1 MKGASPFFK
10 GTRSVNDSSGGNIN
24 NSGEL
29 EMLSQTAWAA
39 HKHLVDSAEKAAAAA
54 ATGKASSTYSSLSS
68 LPIYP
73 WPVGSVDSTW
83 CALQRRSFRRFALL
97 RRLYRDMATVQR
109 TLRAIERLV
118 VASPSPL
125 AQSNDNKYN
134 NDDDGD
140 KDDDGGSGVVSMT
153 VKTAATAAT
162 AVNQK
167 NNMANMGVDE
177 LLGDGPLALVGAGYH
192 RALALEVRQDGQ
204 LVPERQ
210 HLPGQR
216 SLEQRE
222 RTPGRRRLQLLPIV
236 RESSFVVDAR
246 MLQGE
251 HDGRSARPELEVRD
265 LH

>member
-1 MKGASPFFK
+1 MKMPS
-10 GTRSVNDSSGGNIN
+10 TRMEWTTTTQSGIFHLHRSYCWRPRNEWYALWLSLTEKTISFPELEEAAAYFGDQNSFSLSSGDDSSGGNIN

-118 VASPSPL
+118 VSSPSPL

-140 KDDDGGSGVVSMT
+140 KDDDGDVVSF
-153 VKTAATAAT
+153 
-162 AVNQK
+162 
-167 NNMANMGVDE
+167 
-177 LLGDGPLALVGAGYH
+177 P
-192 RALALEVRQDGQ
+192 
-204 LVPERQ
+204 
-210 HLPGQR
+210 
-216 SLEQRE
+216 
-222 RTPGRRRLQLLPIV
+222 
-236 RESSFVVDAR
+236 
-246 MLQGE
+246 
-251 HDGRSARPELEVRD
+251 
-265 LH
+265 